1 MSVTV
6 RQEADAQTQPSY
18 DVAHVIAQLR
28 AALPDLAARYD
39 VQSLWLFG
47 SYVRHEQRSDSD
59 LDVLVE
65 FGPHGPTLFGFVAL
79 QDELSDL
86 LGIKVD
92 LVEKKGLRPSIGQAI
107 LREAIP
113 L

>member
-1 MSVTV
+1 MGATV
-6 RQEADAQTQPSY
+6 QHKPNGQTHIGV
-18 DVAHVIAQLR
+18 DVEQLIAQLH
-28 AALPDLAARYD
+28 AAMPDLAARYD
-39 VQSLWLFG
+39 VHALWLFG
-47 SYVRHEQRSDSD
+47 SYVRHEQRPDSD

-86 LGIKVD
+86 LGINVD
-92 LVEKKGLRPSIGQAI
+92 LVEKKGLRPGIGQAI
-107 LREAIP
+107 LCEAIP